1 MPICTRCSSRNEEG
15 TRFCGNCGAPLSAVA
30 IPNPPVGTGAPPP
43 RSTVTARN
51 VILPFLVLLL
61 LGIIGAIWAF
71 IVAGAGIPASTPTAT
86 TAEPAQAT
94 PNDSAAAPET
104 PTRPTAT
111 TAEPAQPT
119 PNDSAAAP
127 ETPTRPTATTAEPA
141 QPTPNDSAAAPE
153 TPTRAFSVTSGDVT
167 YYGTIASDVGVAVLG
182 VRDAGPFLP
191 GAFDELIKADGRF
204 IIVRVSVSNRQNTA
218 ITMDTGLFEILDS
231 SGNVYSASEKGLDV
245 ATSDNLFL
253 EQINPGL
260 TKTGLVVFDVPQAL
274 RLDTLRLKFRGGMTG
289 DSAILPLKVV
299 AVE

>member
-86 TAEPAQAT
+86 TAEPAQA
-94 PNDSAAAPET
+94 
-104 PTRPTAT
+104 
-111 TAEPAQPT
+111 T

>member
-86 TAEPAQAT
+86 TAEPAQA
-94 PNDSAAAPET
+94 
-104 PTRPTAT
+104 
-111 TAEPAQPT
+111 
-119 PNDSAAAP
+119 
-127 ETPTRPTATTAEPA
+127 
-141 QPTPNDSAAAPE
+141 TPNDSAAAPE

>member
-1 MPICTRCSSRNEEG
+1 M
-15 TRFCGNCGAPLSAVA
+15 
-30 IPNPPVGTGAPPP
+30 
-43 RSTVTARN
+43 TARN

-86 TAEPAQAT
+86 TAEPAQA
-94 PNDSAAAPET
+94 
-104 PTRPTAT
+104 
-111 TAEPAQPT
+111 T

>member
-71 IVAGAGIPASTPTAT
+71 IVAEAGIPASTPTAT
-86 TAEPAQAT
+86 TAEPAQA
-94 PNDSAAAPET
+94 
-104 PTRPTAT
+104 
-111 TAEPAQPT
+111 T